1 MDTLFHFVFPIIAAL
16 AARLNIKHPIRSIL
30 GAAFLALLIDLDHF
44 IGIERATFHN
54 ILITIL
60 IPLIL
65 LFLSFHLKLNRYVKG
80 FFFLLL
86 IFLSSHVFLDLFS
99 SPVFGGNISITEGE
113 NGIALFYP
121 LINTRYSINF
131 NIKIPLKTSF
141 PPYTI
146 EGYLISSLGFGMLLY
161 FIIILIPCL
170 FLDNII
176 EIAERKHE
184 KFRKASKRFLQNL
197 LKD

>member
-1 MDTLFHFVFPIIAAL
+1 MDTLFHFIFPIIAAL

-86 IFLSSHVFLDLFS
+86 ILLSSHVFLDLFS
-99 SPVFGGNISITEGE
+99 FSAFGNSIGIIEGK
-113 NGIALFYP
+113 GVALFYP
-121 LINTRYSINF
+121 LINTHYSINF
-131 NIKIPLKTSF
+131 NVKIPLKNSF
-141 PPYTI
+141 PLYTI

-176 EIAERKHE
+176 EIAEIKHE